1 MKEQC
6 SVTNR
11 KKNRHDAVAHPVFLR
26 RNTLR
31 PPVTLESVTAAVG
44 CPARKPRVHSA
55 TTAVGTQRPQSARRV
70 ANGLSPSATKTQM
83 RPTSARDGA
92 SIAAER
98 MNENRQ
104 RPPSTSAETE
114 MYDRFRTKLLDEI
127 LLKGLHDEE
136 SLQNLFIAALEE
148 NPKTAHS
155 RFQRVLERVILDLC
169 DYLNVTF
176 DDLM

>member
-1 MKEQC
+1 
-6 SVTNR
+6 
-11 KKNRHDAVAHPVFLR
+11 
-26 RNTLR
+26 
-31 PPVTLESVTAAVG
+31 
-44 CPARKPRVHSA
+44 
-55 TTAVGTQRPQSARRV
+55 
-70 ANGLSPSATKTQM
+70 
-83 RPTSARDGA
+83 
-92 SIAAER
+92 